1 MMLLAYILLFTC
13 FSVKFLVMN
22 LLLVGCIT
30 GIELEVATGF
40 DRPSMRPHA
49 SFLWTYT

>member
-1 MMLLAYILLFTC
+1 MLLAYILLVTC
-13 FSVKFLVMN
+13 
-22 LLLVGCIT
+22 LLLNFSNLYLLLAGCIT